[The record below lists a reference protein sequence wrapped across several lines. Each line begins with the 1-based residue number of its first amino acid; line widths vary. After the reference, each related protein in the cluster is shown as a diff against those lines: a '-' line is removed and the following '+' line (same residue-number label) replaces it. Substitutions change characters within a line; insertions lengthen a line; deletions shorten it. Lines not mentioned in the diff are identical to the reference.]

1 MLSACC
7 IRPANPV
14 QVSTSF
20 SQFSYMRTAS
30 RAWHSCSRRCNRH
43 SQLTRDTVANF
54 SEWDFISCRVREL
67 DRRFRG
73 SERGECAHSQW
84 VESRWTYWE
93 SYQDSFYTV
102 DSRIACRVSVLIL
115 RPVRSAKLFPS
126 SICPCLASS
135 VGVFKVIPTPRTV
148 NWIVFES
155 IRDSWSCHSDH
166 TAQKSLSNSDG
177 NIKGFDG
184 FDLAVSRRNEPPTRS
199 C

>member
-1 MLSACC
+1 MRDILVHDGAIVTPNSHATLLLFSRNG
-7 IRPANPV
+7 ILFPAELGGWIDGSGV
-14 QVSTSF
+14 QRGESVSTGNG
-20 SQFSYMRTAS
+20 RTY
-30 RAWHSCSRRCNRH
+30 
-43 SQLTRDTVANF
+43 
-54 SEWDFISCRVREL
+54 RV
-67 DRRFRG
+67 
-73 SERGECAHSQW
+73 
-84 VESRWTYWE
+84 

-102 DSRIACRVSVLIL
+102 DSRIACRVPVLFL
-115 RPVRSAKLFPS
+115 RPVRSEKLFPS

-135 VGVFKVIPTPRTV
+135 VGVFKIIPTPRTV

-184 FDLAVSRRNEPPTRS
+184 SDLAETNHQR